1 MSNMRKPSA
10 PQASG
15 YSNAGGS
22 LTRRATRS
30 FRPDSNS
37 PSQDI
42 NQNSATLRQRSRMLY
57 MSSPIAASAI
67 NTNRTKV
74 VGTGLTLKTAI
85 DRDVLGLTPET
96 AKKWQSQTEAEFRLW
111 AENRRNCDALGMT
124 MLILLDRLT
133 DFTRDAVKDLLLPV
147 RQQENDAEAPAMRA
161 AEVYKMRL
169 PDSGSAKKKAPYII
183 HQVVTTNDLQPQGER
198 IHATAKL
205 RTVFCVYSPNE
216 EEGSLMLLNLMER
229 LRIALLKQVVI
240 GHQFTL
246 DTTAGLER
254 LMYLDDTAPY
264 YIGEMAT
271 EWILPPVQREVSPWE
286 PNPRP

>member
-1 MSNMRKPSA
+1 MTGKKIHRSVLP
-10 PQASG
+10 PV
-15 YSNAGGS
+15 
-22 LTRRATRS
+22 RRI
-30 FRPDSNS
+30 
-37 PSQDI
+37 QI
-42 NQNSATLRQRSRMLY
+42 LR
-57 MSSPIAASAI
+57 
-67 NTNRTKV
+67 
-74 VGTGLTLKTAI
+74 TA
-85 DRDVLGLTPET
+85 
-96 AKKWQSQTEAEFRLW
+96 
-111 AENRRNCDALGMT
+111 DALNGRSCGVF
-124 MLILLDRLT
+124 IP
-133 DFTRDAVKDLLLPV
+133 F
-147 RQQENDAEAPAMRA
+147 E
-161 AEVYKMRL
+161 
-169 PDSGSAKKKAPYII
+169 KAPYII

-246 DTTAGLER
+246 DTTVGLER

>member
-1 MSNMRKPSA
+1 
-10 PQASG
+10 
-15 YSNAGGS
+15 
-22 LTRRATRS
+22 
-30 FRPDSNS
+30 
-37 PSQDI
+37 
-42 NQNSATLRQRSRMLY
+42 
-57 MSSPIAASAI
+57 
-67 NTNRTKV
+67 
-74 VGTGLTLKTAI
+74 
-85 DRDVLGLTPET
+85 
-96 AKKWQSQTEAEFRLW
+96 
-111 AENRRNCDALGMT
+111 MT
-124 MLILLDRLT
+124 TLILLDRLT

-198 IHATAKL
+198 IQATAKL
-205 RTVFCVYSPNE
+205 RTVFCVYCPDE

-246 DTTAGLER
+246 NTTAGLER
-254 LMYLDDTAPY
+254 LMYLDDTEPY

>member
-1 MSNMRKPSA
+1 
-10 PQASG
+10 
-15 YSNAGGS
+15 
-22 LTRRATRS
+22 
-30 FRPDSNS
+30 
-37 PSQDI
+37 
-42 NQNSATLRQRSRMLY
+42 
-57 MSSPIAASAI
+57 
-67 NTNRTKV
+67 
-74 VGTGLTLKTAI
+74 
-85 DRDVLGLTPET
+85 
-96 AKKWQSQTEAEFRLW
+96 
-111 AENRRNCDALGMT
+111 MT
-124 MLILLDRLT
+124 TLILLDRLT
-133 DFTRDAVKDLLLPV
+133 EFTRDAVKDLLLPA

-205 RTVFCVYSPNE
+205 RT
-216 EEGSLMLLNLMER
+216 
-229 LRIALLKQVVI
+229 ALLKQVVI